1 MSFLAFLAILSNTRV
16 MSIQPFHESQ
26 VVLICGKVTP
36 GFLGFSWSNSNLKL
50 QPFHEFK
57 SGNFSFGKCHSWLS
71 WLFLASQ
78 QSVTPAQP
86 LRECQDIF
94 GNSWLSWL
102 FLLFLLGS
110 NSSLFLKAKS
120 YLLALQAFLGI
131 PLQAFQESQ
140 EFPCFSAF
148 SRLLRGKKAWKSQES
163 RELRAFPGFFM
174 LSLVSDNH

>member
-1 MSFLAFLAILSNTRV
+1 MNL
-16 MSIQPFHESQ
+16 SQ
-26 VVLICGKVTP
+26 VISVSVNVIP
-36 GFLGFSWSNSNLKL
+36 GFLGSSWHRSSQLL
-50 QPFHEFK
+50 QPLCE
-57 SGNFSFGKCHSWLS
+57 W
-71 WLFLASQ
+71 
-78 QSVTPAQP
+78 
-86 LRECQDIF
+86 QDIF

-102 FLLFLLGS
+102 FLLFLLWS
-110 NSSLFLKAKS
+110 NSRLSLKAKS

-174 LSLVSDNH
+174 LSLVSDNHWKAIFNTYMLIKDMILLG

>member
-1 MSFLAFLAILSNTRV
+1 

-36 GFLGFSWSNSNLKL
+36 GFLGFSWQNSNLKL

-57 SGNFSFGKCHSWLS
+57 PGNFSFGNVIPGFLGYSWHRS
-71 WLFLASQ
+71 SQ
-78 QSVTPAQP
+78 LLQP
-86 LRECQDIF
+86 LCECQDIF

-102 FLLFLLGS
+102 FLLFLLWS
-110 NSSLFLKAKS
+110 NSRLSLKAKS

-140 EFPCFSAF
+140 EFPCFSTF
-148 SRLLRGKKAWKSQES
+148 SRLLRGKKACKSQES
-163 RELRAFPGFFM
+163 RELRAFLGSPDFFG
-174 LSLVSDNH
+174 LFYVIISQ

>member
-1 MSFLAFLAILSNTRV
+1 MSFLAFLAILSNTTRV

-36 GFLGFSWSNSNLKL
+36 GFLGFSWHRSSQLL
-50 QPFHEFK
+50 QPLCE
-57 SGNFSFGKCHSWLS
+57 W
-71 WLFLASQ
+71 
-78 QSVTPAQP
+78 
-86 LRECQDIF
+86 QDIF

-102 FLLFLLGS
+102 FLLFLLWS
-110 NSSLFLKAKS
+110 NSRLSLKAKS

-148 SRLLRGKKAWKSQES
+148 SRLLRGKKVWKSQES
-163 RELRAFPGFFM
+163 RELRAFLGSPGFSGLFYVII
-174 LSLVSDNH
+174 SQW